1 MSDSN
6 GGSGRCYEDFEVG
19 MVIRHPVGR
28 TITATDNT
36 WFTLLT
42 VNTNPI
48 HFDTHYAAQTE
59 FGKPLV
65 NSAFTLALVTGLSVA
80 DVSRYA
86 VNVGWDEVRMPKP
99 VFEGDTI
106 YAQTQVLSRRESKSR
121 PHMGL
126 VEIKTTGFNQDST
139 VVMEFKRTILVYKRG
154 HAPRQPIP
162 TPTPTRQ
169 S

>member
-1 MSDSN
+1 MSDSHDA
-6 GGSGRCYEDFEVG
+6 SGRCYEDFEVG

-86 VNVGWDEVRMPKP
+86 VNLGWDEVRMPKP

-126 VEIKTTGFNQDST
+126 VEIKTTGFKQDGT

-154 HAPRQPIP
+154 HAPQQPIRA
-162 TPTPTRQ
+162 PTPTRQ
-169 S
+169 R